1 MKKTRFMTAYQFALL
16 PLYLICCIWLFVS
29 FLISYGLPNMSVPI
43 SCTITVALTE
53 FIYIAYIVF
62 LIFLLIKFKE
72 KSNKIYT
79 LNMLMLFTFPIILQ
93 IGTVITQVIL
103 YETNEPTNV
112 TFLSYV
118 IVYILIFCLFF
129 LPQVIYFK
137 KRKYL
142 FGDNSANANNDINN
156 SQTI

>member
-1 MKKTRFMTAYQFALL
+1 MKKTRFMNVYQFVLL

-29 FLISYGLPNMSVPI
+29 YLMNYGLPNTLVPI
-43 SCTITVALTE
+43 SCTVTVALTE
-53 FIYIAYIVF
+53 FIYIAYIIF

-72 KSNKIYT
+72 KTNRIYT

-103 YETNEPTNV
+103 YETNELTNV

-118 IVYILIFCLFF
+118 IVYIITFCLFF

-142 FGDNSANANNDINN
+142 YGDSPTDKDTSNP
-156 SQTI
+156 